1 MDGWWRCLYSHPER
15 WRQGDHEFM
24 LILTFLHC
32 EFGGQEEKRKEERMG
47 GAGSFTYEG
56 NRAIPG
62 SWLISVASPGTE
74 FQSYRGR
81 FLGSN
86 GQPEIYR
93 TGIPAKEGWLVR

>member
-1 MDGWWRCLYSHPER
+1 MDG
-15 WRQGDHEFM
+15 GDVCT
-24 LILTFLHC
+24 LILRGGGREVRSSRSSYLHC

-47 GAGSFTYEG
+47 GGGDSFTYEG